1 MPSQQWINVLVVLY
15 AVIASEVAVVIASSV
30 YLYRSRQPMSEHPW
44 VLITLL
50 NGLGVVAGTVLLA
63 WLLMG

>member
-15 AVIASEVAVVIASSV
+15 AVIASEVAVV
-30 YLYRSRQPMSEHPW
+30 
-44 VLITLL
+44 TLL